1 VSVVNP
7 MLAAVWERGLPLTRE
22 RLTELDN
29 AAAAGHALTA
39 EQRAS
44 AAATAHKLS
53 GSLGM
58 FGFPEGTEAAREI
71 EQMLEA
77 EGPIDVARFIA
88 LTTRLRAAL
97 GL

>member
-1 VSVVNP
+1 
-7 MLAAVWERGLPLTRE
+7 MLAAIWQRGLPLTHE

-29 AAAAGHALTA
+29 AAAAGDSLTPEA
-39 EQRAS
+39 RAA

-58 FGFPEGTEAAREI
+58 FGFPAGTKAAREI

-77 EGPIDVARFIA
+77 ENTIDAARFKQ
-88 LTTRLRAAL
+88 LTKDLRTVL
-97 GL
+97 DL